1 MPEEANMKANDL
13 IIFYNYLNYFV
24 EINFAKKN
32 FNQCIEILGKIQ
44 GYLLVADKK
53 NYNEYFQIFIELKY
67 VELLKI
73 LLENQIKDIS
83 YAILKTICFLTLN
96 IENENLIKEI
106 YSSKIINNVISIKFK
121 IEDEFNEF
129 LINFMK
135 SLTLKLNKDNI
146 SYFYNYEIN
155 DFPLLTTAF
164 GDIIVWED
172 NAYFF
177 IIQYR
182 YNNFSSLARG
192 FKVFEKLLGET
203 DYFFRKA
210 KAKNFKEA
218 LQLLVAPAYDEC
230 FGYVPL
236 LYLGG
241 SEKPENL
248 QKVKLREHLEIMFQI
263 QGGI

>member
-1 MPEEANMKANDL
+1 MEFEALKDFELYSKVPEE
-13 IIFYNYLNYFV
+13 II
-24 EINFAKKN
+24 AKYEGKIPE
-32 FNQCIEILGKIQ
+32 QLIEIW
-44 GYLLVADKK
+44 K
-53 NYNEYFQIFIELKY
+53 NYGYGTFLKG
-67 VELLKI
+67 
-73 LLENQIKDIS
+73 
-83 YAILKTICFLTLN
+83 FLR
-96 IENENLIKEI
+96 
-106 YSSKIINNVISIKFK
+106 IINPDDYIDFTQK
-121 IEDEFNEF
+121 
-129 LINFMK
+129 
-135 SLTLKLNKDNI
+135 
-146 SYFYNYEIN
+146 SYFEKKSI
-155 DFPLLTTAF
+155 PLLTTAF

-218 LQLLVAPAYDEC
+218 LQLLGAPAYDEC

-236 LYLGG
+236 LSLGG

-248 QKVKLREHLEIMFQI
+248 QKVKLREHLEIMFQM